1 MLIFKNNINPLYFI
15 HIPRTAGRYLR
26 ELFRNNN
33 EYTVTD
39 IEYSELFHGKQIP
52 HLQYP
57 LYNEFT
63 NYGKINQFTIVRN
76 PIDRFISMFCAVILK
91 EKYIFNQN
99 KVLNN
104 KNLLFNFI
112 EDTMSNL
119 SFSSNWFLPQHHF
132 INHSCKI
139 WKLEDG
145 FNDKFYKWMK
155 SNFKVEFKIKNINK
169 NQHRVEYDFY
179 KKIKLNKKTKEFIK
193 EFYKYDYKLLDYK

>member
-1 MLIFKNNINPLYFI
+1 
-15 HIPRTAGRYLR
+15 
-26 ELFRNNN
+26 
-33 EYTVTD
+33 
-39 IEYSELFHGKQIP
+39 
-52 HLQYP
+52 
-57 LYNEFT
+57 
-63 NYGKINQFTIVRN
+63 
-76 PIDRFISMFCAVILK
+76 MFCAVILK